1 MKQKGDIPMK
11 EFQLSTSSERT
22 VSCAFVAAMAVC
34 FGILLYS
41 LRESM
46 TLMIGC
52 AVATALITVLL
63 AISAVGTVKAAC
75 VADTE
80 KKTVEVKGFPSYTV
94 DISKA
99 VQLQTLPRKNGQA
112 TTRVL
117 VFSDD
122 DDQIVATIP
131 TMFTFKQ
138 GMMAEPMAEEMAAV
152 LGLRFKRNIPEW
164 EFDKKLY
171 EEHQKQVAAEE
182 RAAAKERRE
191 ARMRQRINKRKKEM
205 NKK

>member
-1 MKQKGDIPMK
+1 MK
-11 EFQLSTSSERT
+11 EFRLSTPGERI
-22 VSCAFVAAMAVC
+22 VSCAFAAAMAAC

-41 LRESM
+41 LRDNT
-46 TLMIGC
+46 TLLTVC
-52 AVATALITVLL
+52 AVATVLITVLL
-63 AISAVGTVKAAC
+63 AVSAVGTVKAAC
-75 VADTE
+75 VADPE
-80 KKTVEVKGFPSYTV
+80 KKTVEVKGFSGYTV

-99 VQLQTLPRKNGQA
+99 VQLQSLPRKNGQA
-112 TTRVL
+112 TSRVL
-117 VFSDD
+117 VFSDE

-138 GMMAEPMAEEMAAV
+138 GMMAEPLAEEMAAA

-182 RAAAKERRE
+182 RAAAKKRRE
-191 ARMRQRINKRKKEM
+191 ERMRMRIEKRRKDM
-205 NKK
+205 NK